1 LNIAKVWSEV
11 GEVME
16 SDVYDGH
23 RKVIIEH
30 TVYLLFFPDFL
41 APESIPT
48 HSDPLRFSTNTSPY
62 TSLTP
67 TPGDTTPTSYQNP
80 SSSLSLYSHAN
91 NHHHYTSQKHTLS
104 STARTLLSLC
114 RRVALPV
121 HTRLM
126 FNDSG
131 RVVHHQ
137 DVWDVKDIMRI
148 MIPGMGAMQWVG
160 SRLLANALSRGYGL
174 YESISGGGGGGVHGG
189 LKTIP
194 SEMDEDEK
202 LSLLESITVHGGVPA
217 SMHNAL
223 GLNLSTSERAAAIHS
238 GRARAPDI
246 DISVPSP

>member
-1 LNIAKVWSEV
+1 
-11 GEVME
+11 
-16 SDVYDGH
+16 
-23 RKVIIEH
+23 
-30 TVYLLFFPDFL
+30 
-41 APESIPT
+41 
-48 HSDPLRFSTNTSPY
+48 
-62 TSLTP
+62 
-67 TPGDTTPTSYQNP
+67 
-80 SSSLSLYSHAN
+80 
-91 NHHHYTSQKHTLS
+91 
-104 STARTLLSLC
+104 
-114 RRVALPV
+114 
-121 HTRLM
+121 M